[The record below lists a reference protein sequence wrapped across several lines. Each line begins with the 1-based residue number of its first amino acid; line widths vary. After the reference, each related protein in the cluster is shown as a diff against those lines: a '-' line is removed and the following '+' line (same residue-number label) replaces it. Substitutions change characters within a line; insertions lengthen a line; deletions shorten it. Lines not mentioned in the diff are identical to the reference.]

1 MGVVVL
7 ARDPELDRKVAIKL
21 LHRSLGGQQARLLR
35 EGQAVAR
42 LRHPNVV
49 TVYDVGRHGDALFIA
64 MEYVP
69 GETLRTWMHAR
80 RDWTDV
86 VATFHAAGLGLAAAH
101 KAGLVHRDFK
111 PDNVLL
117 DADGRVVVTDF
128 GLAQV
133 EARATAEQLAVETT
147 LASEP
152 QAAREP
158 AGTLAVGSS

>member
-1 MGVVVL
+1 MGRYQVSRVLGEGGMGVVVL
-7 ARDPELDRKVAIKL
+7 ARDPDLDRKVAIKL

-49 TVYDVGRHGDALFIA
+49 TVYDVGRHGEALFIA

-69 GETLRTWMHAR
+69 GETLRSWMHTPRA
-80 RDWTDV
+80 WPAV
-86 VATFHAAGLGLAAAH
+86 IETFHAAGLGLVAAH
-101 KAGLVHRDFK
+101 KSGLVHRDFK
-111 PDNVLL
+111 PDNVLI

-133 EARATAEQLAVETT
+133 EERASA
-147 LASEP
+147 
-152 QAAREP
+152 
-158 AGTLAVGSS
+158 